1 MTNYVFVLEERHR
14 YAGWSSTRKVAEA
27 VGASV
32 DELRTRLR
40 PWALETIAGELLDD
54 GEYTAILIE
63 LREDGHHENGVPVEF
78 ENIFWFHGEEHLP
91 ASTLV
96 SPTRA

>member
-27 VGASV
+27 AGAAVG
-32 DELRTRLR
+32 ELRARLR
-40 PWALETIAGELLDD
+40 SWALETIAGEVLDD
-54 GEYTAILIE
+54 GEYTATLVE
-63 LREDGHHENGVPVEF
+63 LREDGHHKNGLPVEV

-96 SPTRA
+96 NPARA